1 MQQTGANHLVL
12 CVFNLVQRFMR
23 QALQSVAHSAAGKQ
37 R

>member
-1 MQQTGANHLVL
+1 MHPRIY

-23 QALQSVAHSAAGKQ
+23 QALQSVAHSAVGKQ